1 MITLNNIFMK
11 YKNLNFFYF
20 LQYIIMYVLNIENAI
35 KKNGKKS

>member
-11 YKNLNFFYF
+11 YKNLIFFCF